1 MEKFVFRHSSGLLRS
16 QVVIL
21 IALVFPN
28 MSVWLLILILCRED
42 LNRVVDKDISFK
54 KQKVIRLVCIHGRD
68 FKGALSWKLA
78 LYSRLMP
85 RRESLPCNWQ
95 TFA

>member
-1 MEKFVFRHSSGLLRS
+1 MEKFVFHHYSGLLHS

-21 IALVFPN
+21 IALAFPN
-28 MSVWLLILILCRED
+28 MSVWVLILCMED

-54 KQKVIRLVCIHGRD
+54 KQKVIRLGRIHGRV

-85 RRESLPCNWQ
+85 RRESLPCNW
-95 TFA
+95 

>member
-1 MEKFVFRHSSGLLRS
+1 MDLEGQSFMKHYLM
-16 QVVIL
+16 IL
-21 IALVFPN
+21 IALAFPN
-28 MSVWLLILILCRED
+28 MSVWLLILCRED

-54 KQKVIRLVCIHGRD
+54 KQKVIRLVCIPGRG

>member
-1 MEKFVFRHSSGLLRS
+1 MDLEGQSFMKHYLI
-16 QVVIL
+16 IL
-21 IALVFPN
+21 IALAFPN
-28 MSVWLLILILCRED
+28 MSVWLLILCRED